1 MRIKLPPKVTIAGQN
16 ASMCSFFYETFDF
29 SSITDL
35 YLDECSMHDFRK
47 YNKSLVSLR
56 HLNVRGLSDS
66 YYIFKIADYIQPA
79 GLETLTISSQFIYEA
94 PSMTELLLK
103 ANLTK
108 CVNHTVI
115 EISTIRRDLEFYQ
128 SRGENC
134 NQSFQLKYDSRK
146 LSVQEFERIAA

>member
-108 CVNHTVI
+108 RVNHTVI

-128 SRGENC
+128 SRGENW

-146 LSVQEFERIAA
+146 LSVQDFERIAA

>member
-56 HLNVRGLSDS
+56 YLNVRGLSDS

-128 SRGENC
+128 SRGENW
-134 NQSFQLKYDSRK
+134 NQSFQLKYDTRK
-146 LSVQEFERIAA
+146 LSVQDFERIAA

>member
-128 SRGENC
+128 SRGENW

-146 LSVQEFERIAA
+146 LSVQEFECIAA